1 MVEWKISNHV
11 RICQN
16 IIIRVFFITYIWVSK
31 AVSNKQERITTPEV
45 KKQIENLKRQMNRA
59 NERRYFSGENY
70 SRNHKGN
77 R

>member
-1 MVEWKISNHV
+1 MLTKKKDVNGNRYEEYQQVYDKFKLSP
-11 RICQN
+11 
-16 IIIRVFFITYIWVSK
+16 
-31 AVSNKQERITTPEV
+31 NKTPEV

-59 NERRYFSGENY
+59 NEHRYFSGENY